1 MTPKFSAK
9 VSMKLQA
16 FQAYAEGHA
25 FTSCRL
31 VHYIGVDRPNAV
43 DLPLDEVEKQIA
55 GCLAEGFVVDWSHTE
70 GRLYL
75 CVQEP
80 GCPIP
85 PWDKVMAEQALVD
98 VDALLREAGFDDV
111 A

>member
-31 VHYIGVDRPNAV
+31 VHYIGVD
-43 DLPLDEVEKQIA
+43 
-55 GCLAEGFVVDWSHTE
+55 
-70 GRLYL
+70 
-75 CVQEP
+75 
-80 GCPIP
+80 
-85 PWDKVMAEQALVD
+85 KVMAEQALVD